1 MVSVKF
7 ASLFAFVAA
16 SMVAAAPMAL
26 KKRQNTD
33 LDVTILQ
40 YALTLEHLEAKF
52 YHQALKNLSKKDFA
66 DAGFAP
72 AIRQRFGEIGGHEIQ
87 HVQFLEAAL
96 GADAVQ
102 ACTYDFGAGVTDV
115 KSFIA
120 TAQLLEGVGVSAYL
134 GAAALITNPDYLTAA
149 GSILTTESRHSAWVQ
164 SSAALSDPAGAAY
177 DVPTNFNQTYSLA
190 APLIV
195 SCPSSNAALPVVAF
209 PALSLSPATNL
220 QPGQTISVSGE
231 GVQDGQYLAVLT
243 AGGQYF
249 SQIQNGQATVP
260 SNTSTGRSYFLVTS
274 SNDAVSDDNTIAG
287 PVASDY
293 LLSASEAFAL
303 VKDQYK
309 N

>member
-16 SMVAAAPMAL
+16 SMVAAAPAAL
-26 KKRQNTD
+26 KKRADIDT
-33 LDVTILQ
+33 TILQ

-52 YHQALKNLSKKDFA
+52 YHTALKNLSAKDFA
-66 DAGFAP
+66 NAGYAP
-72 AIRQRFGEIGGHEIQ
+72 AIRERFAEIGGHEIQ
-87 HVQFLEAAL
+87 HVQFLEAAI
-96 GADAVQ
+96 GADANK

-120 TAQLLEGVGVSAYL
+120 TSQLLEGVGVSAYL
-134 GAAALITNPDYLTAA
+134 GAAALITNPTYLTAA

-190 APLIV
+190 APLIK
-195 SCPSSNAALPVVAF
+195 SCPKSNTALPVMAF
-209 PALSLSPATNL
+209 PTLTLNPASNL
-220 QPGQTISVSGE
+220 QPGQTVSVSGK
-231 GVQDGQYLAVLT
+231 GVKDGQYLAVLT

-249 SQIQNGQATVP
+249 SKIENGKATVP
-260 SNTSTGRSYFLVTS
+260 KKTSTGRSYFLVTS
-274 SNDAVSDDNTIAG
+274 SNGTVSDDSTIAG

-293 LLSASEAFAL
+293 LLSASQAYDL
-303 VKDQYK
+303 VKSQY
-309 N
+309 

>member
-7 ASLFAFVAA
+7 ASLLTFVAA
-16 SMVAAAPMAL
+16 SMVAAAPAAL
-26 KKRQNTD
+26 KKRSDIDT
-33 LDVTILQ
+33 TILQ

-52 YHQALKNLSKKDFA
+52 YHMALKNLSAKDFA
-66 DAGFAP
+66 NAGFAP

-87 HVQFLEAAL
+87 HVKFLEAAL
-96 GADAVQ
+96 GADAVK

-190 APLIV
+190 APLIK
-195 SCPSSNAALPVVAF
+195 SCPSSNAPLPVAAF
-209 PALSLSPATNL
+209 PTLNLSPASNL
-220 QPGQTISVSGE
+220 QPGQSVTVSGK
-231 GVQDGQYLAVLT
+231 GVKDGQYLAVLT

-249 SQIQNGQATVP
+249 SKIKNGKATVP
-260 SNTSTGRSYFLVTS
+260 KNTSTGRSYFLVTS
-274 SNDAVSDDNTIAG
+274 GNSTVSDDTTIAG

-293 LLSASEAFAL
+293 LLSASEAFSL
-303 VKDQYK
+303 VKSQY
-309 N
+309 